1 MAKSDETLKGDLCME
16 HCKKGSII
24 QVSTIDG
31 GCFVLTKDL
40 KTKDYRWVS
49 LEYGTIT
56 KESYESVE
64 AALDHFRG
72 MDAVARYHSFIS

>member
-1 MAKSDETLKGDLCME
+1 ME
-16 HCKKGSII
+16 HYQKGSII

-40 KTKDYRWVS
+40 KNNDFRWVS
-49 LEYGTIT
+49 LEYGTIS
-56 KESYESVE
+56 EELYETVE

-72 MDAVARYHSFIS
+72 IDAVAKYHSFIV